1 MKKCAAL
8 IHFALF
14 HHECVRNMDDYNN
27 VIQKAVAMKSYCCN
41 HQVARK
47 RSTVYFIKYCPV
59 DRYSHTTLLFALSVS
74 QNSVSTFVG
83 VWASVCLGAR
93 ATSRR
98 RHPPTEGVPCR
109 HAIGGRL
116 ASDRRSAELPG
127 VSDRSTTMGTVV
139 RHGLNI
145 HLYMSI
151 FSQIQLTYE
160 HSVTLFITYVC
171 ELCFQTP
178 SELIKVI
185 FQTPSGCT
193 K

>member
-1 MKKCAAL
+1 MLVFFLLEKVCSTNTFCSVSTWMCETWMIITMSFKKTLQWNHIAAIRWRAKL
-8 IHFALF
+8 
-14 HHECVRNMDDYNN
+14 
-27 VIQKAVAMKSYCCN
+27 
-41 HQVARK
+41 
-47 RSTVYFIKYCPV
+47 RSTVYFIKYCQV

-74 QNSVSTFVG
+74 RNSVSTFVG

-98 RHPPTEGVPCR
+98 RHTPTEGVPCR

-151 FSQIQLTYE
+151 FSQIWRRRAHIWTFCHIVYN
-160 HSVTLFITYVC
+160 LFVSYV
-171 ELCFQTP
+171 FRHPQNW
-178 SELIKVI
+178 
-185 FQTPSGCT
+185 
-193 K
+193 